1 MHSFDYSHDLH
12 APNPDGYSVRR
23 RVSLERRHEIAPIII
38 AGALSALGGVAG
50 GLLGRSKAPPA
61 APPIDLTAEQKK
73 AIAGNIANQSDIEAL
88 IARAN
93 TFNQDQN
100 IDLMERAMP
109 GYGALAKKFT
119 NQANDLLT
127 DPYALPQDVE
137 QNIQRLAA
145 ERGISAGTKG
155 EFNDFSLLR
164 DFGINALQY
173 GQSRIGQA
181 QSITQ
186 MLASLAPKVNPLSPM
201 SFYVTPQMSADVA
214 AGNRGAEQAQNNA
227 AAAAGNYNRQ
237 NLWGAISSGIGT
249 VAGAWAGSK
258 TGGNTG
264 NLVQP
269 ENWFPGS
276 S

>member
-1 MHSFDYSHDLH
+1 MKII
-12 APNPDGYSVRR
+12 PNIWDFIFPQLCRPIG
-23 RVSLERRHEIAPIII
+23 IAPVII
-38 AGALSALGGVAG
+38 AGALSALGSIG
-50 GLLGRSKAPPA
+50 GSLLGKGKAP
-61 APPIDLTAEQKK
+61 APTAPIDLLAEQKK
-73 AIAGNIANQSDIEAL
+73 AIAGNISNSSDIESL

-93 TFNQDQN
+93 AFNQDQN
-100 IDLMERAMP
+100 LDLMEKAMP

-119 NQANDLLT
+119 AQADELLT
-127 DPYALPQDVE
+127 DPYALPADVE
-137 QNIQRLAA
+137 KNIERLAA
-145 ERGISAGTKG
+145 ERGITAGTRG
-155 EFNDFSLLR
+155 QFNDFSLLR
-164 DFGINALQY
+164 DFGINSLQY

-181 QSITQ
+181 QSITG

-227 AAAAGNYNRQ
+227 AAAAGNYNRA
-237 NLWGAISSGIGT
+237 NTWGAIAQGIGT

-276 S
+276 SWGSP